1 MSERILPR
9 PDGEGLTLAIVIA
22 VALVLFVMPLALLA
36 RAGLTLDGAVTL
48 QPILDALDSRSVPRA
63 LINSL
68 DSAFFSGL
76 IALVLGTMIALVIV
90 VALIGAY
97 LYQEI
102 AQGLQRDRI
111 ARAHDLIYREVLSAA
126 RGHETHSAAKELAL
140 DSEGAAR

>member
-76 IALVLGTMIALVIV
+76 IALVLGTMIALVIGLTDV
-90 VALIGAY
+90 RAKGIFKIG
-97 LYQEI
+97 
-102 AQGLQRDRI
+102 
-111 ARAHDLIYREVLSAA
+111 RAHV
-126 RGHETHSAAKELAL
+126 
-140 DSEGAAR
+140 